1 MGRLRFPSLESIQE
15 DDLAMCQTLRPLI
28 HHTEPPTSKLRVVLK
43 ILGGQFRSRRLKTP
57 RDNDITRPWTG
68 RARESV
74 VNQLRGHL
82 QDGVVLD
89 LFAGVGTM
97 GLEAISRGAKTAIM
111 VEKDRKIFAILEE
124 NIKNLDC
131 SSKAVALQ
139 ADALS
144 SIPLLRVPRPV
155 DITFIDPPYIMMSQE
170 PLRRRILEQ
179 VANVEPILSS
189 DGFIILRTPINP
201 NETDHSIEQLEGPE
215 IHTEGSGMWILFYGK
230 KNSA

>member
-1 MGRLRFPSLESIQE
+1 M
-15 DDLAMCQTLRPLI
+15 
-28 HHTEPPTSKLRVVLK
+28 LK

-74 VNQLRGHL
+74 ANQLRGHL
-82 QDGVVLD
+82 QDAVVLD

-111 VEKDRKIFAILEE
+111 VEKDRKIFSILEE

-131 SSKAVALQ
+131 STKAIALQ

-155 DITFIDPPYIMMSQE
+155 DIVFIDPPYIMMSQDS
-170 PLRRRILEQ
+170 LRRRILEQ
-179 VANVEPILSS
+179 IANIEPLLSS
-189 DGFIILRTPINP
+189 DGFIVLRTPVSPIQ
-201 NETDHSIEQLEGPE
+201 TDHSIEQLEGPE
-215 IHTEGSGMWILFYGK
+215 IHKEGSGMWILFYGK
-230 KNSA
+230 KVAA